1 MSEHK
6 ITLPEVRRV
15 AALARLAMS
24 DDQLASM
31 QSDMDAILGYMAEL
45 DELDVSAVEP
55 TFHAVPIALPL
66 RPDSVARSL
75 PVAEAL
81 SQAPEAEASGFA
93 VPKVMEGGE

>member
-15 AALARLAMS
+15 ASLARLAMS
-24 DDQLASM
+24 DEQLASM

-45 DELDVSAVEP
+45 DELDVSTVQP

-66 RPDSVARSL
+66 RADAVTRSL
-75 PVAEAL
+75 PIGEAL
-81 SQAPEAEASGFA
+81 SQAPEVEASGFA